1 MEVHNR
7 VAIVGI
13 GCTFPDAPTPERF
26 WTLIAAAVNTARDV
40 PAGRWALD
48 LDDAYDPTVGAADKV
63 YSKRGC
69 FIDPADAQLDLTG
82 LDIDPALLDRLDPMF
97 TLLLRSGR
105 MAFADASTSGLDRR
119 RVGVILG
126 NLCLP
131 SEQASALSR
140 QILGRTFEEQLFGKP
155 LSPDTAEVEP
165 LNRYVAGLPAGLLAR
180 ALGLG
185 GGSYTLDAACASSLY
200 AIKLAVDELL
210 AGRADAMLAGGL
222 SRPDPLYTQMGFSQ
236 LRALSPTGT
245 CSPFDAKGNGLVVGE
260 GAGVVLLKRLDDA
273 LSAGDQ
279 IYGVIRGIGLSND
292 VGGSLLAPLSE
303 GQLRAMRSAYQQAG
317 WSPESVDLVECHAT
331 GTAVGDAIE
340 FTSLQTLWEKA
351 EAQPGQCVIG
361 SVKGNIGHL
370 LTAAGSAALIKVLL
384 AMKAKTLPPTANFA
398 APPATIPLAG
408 SPFAVLSQSRTW
420 EQRAPNIPR
429 RAAVS
434 AFGFGGINAHLLVEE
449 WLQSAEP
456 AAAVTI
462 EVRQPLA
469 EPIAVVGLAARF
481 GPWQSTAA
489 VRQRLLGGTPETKP
503 TPAQNW
509 WGVEQSAWLQARGLA
524 ADNFRGYYLDQAS
537 LPLGQ
542 FRIPPKELEEM
553 LPQQQLMLLV
563 AAEALADAGLKS
575 EERLSTG
582 VFVGLGLDLNTTN
595 FTLRWSLLEKA
606 RAWAKEQNLD
616 LSAAALAEWTTSLRE
631 AAGPPLSAN
640 RTMGALGSVVASR
653 IAREFRIGGPSF
665 TVSSE
670 ESSGIRAL
678 EVAVRAL
685 QGGDIDQAIVGAVDL
700 AGDVRATLGQH
711 AGRPGE
717 ILTGEG
723 AAAFV
728 LKRLSDAERDGD
740 RIYAVVRGV
749 GMACGG
755 GITPAVPSGSA
766 YALAQQR
773 AWSEAGLSAD
783 QLGYCETHGSGIAA
797 EDQLEAA
804 ALSALFPASAAPLC
818 TLGGCKSELGHS
830 GAASGAAALTRTILA
845 LQQELL
851 PPLRGASASLA
862 ALTDRLVLPDS
873 PRYWLR
879 NRAEGPRRAAL
890 ASFSVDGNCCHVVL
904 EGYEKTAAALGD
916 ATLRQPLGPDR
927 EALFVLEGD
936 DSAALLSRLARLER
950 FLRSADDLLALARQ
964 WHQENPPNAGN
975 SYGLA
980 LVTRTLG
987 ELAQQLPF
995 ARRHLNEQPD
1005 QRLGG
1010 IGQGAALPPF
1020 ARDRIF
1026 YSPQPLGASAKIAFV
1041 YPGSGNHFSG
1051 MGAGL
1056 SARWPEV
1063 FRRQDLANLY
1073 LRDQFQPQIFWSDKA
1088 PEALN
1093 ADHKALIFGQVAL
1106 GTAFSDLLRSLGV
1119 QPQAAIG
1126 YSLGESA
1133 GLFSLGA
1140 WTDRDLM
1147 LRRMNDSTLF
1157 TDDLAGPCHAV
1168 RQAWQLKE
1176 GEAVDWSLGV
1186 VDLPAVEVR
1195 RALKNRNRVYL
1206 LIVNTPG
1213 ECVIGGDRK
1222 AVERLV
1228 EKLACR
1234 FFEIHGVTTVHCE
1247 VAKPV
1252 AKPYHDLHL
1261 FKATPPAGVT
1271 FYSGAWGRPYEVTTE
1286 NAAASILAGALEGVD
1301 YPKVI
1306 EAAYADGARLFLEM
1320 GPGASCSRMIG
1331 QILQGRPHL
1340 ARSVSHP
1347 GQDPVSTVLR
1357 MVAQLVVERVAVDL
1371 APLFAFAPPAAP
1383 AAGLPIRTGGQP
1395 FAPKLPAPKV
1405 FQAKAPAL
1413 PKAATP
1419 LPSQS
1424 RKPVLAAAV
1433 ETFSSPA
1440 NPLIAQLAATA
1451 SERTAAHESY
1461 LRFAQNL
1468 SVTMSRNLAW
1478 QMELLGQLAASGQP
1492 LHQLTP
1498 IPIAA
1503 VQPAPARPQRAI
1515 AFDRELCMEFAIGSI
1530 AKMLGPEFAEI
1541 DRHPTR
1547 VRLPAEPLMLV
1558 DRIVRVEGE
1567 PRSMTCGRVVTEHDV
1582 KAGAWY
1588 LDAGRIPTCVAVE
1601 AGQADLFLCGYL
1613 GIDFITKGL
1622 AVYRLLDAVVTFH
1635 RALPEVGEVIEYD
1648 IHIERFFRQDQT
1660 YLFKF
1665 HFEGT
1670 VNGEP
1675 LLSMRD
1681 GCAGFFSAAELAA
1694 GKGIVHTKFDLR
1706 PLPGQRPADWR
1717 ELASMA
1723 VEVYAEQ
1730 QVAALRRGDLAG
1742 CFGAPFAGL
1751 QLQRP
1756 YTLPEGLLQLVDR
1769 VVHLDPQGGRF
1780 NLGQIR
1786 AEMDVQPD
1794 DWFLTCH
1801 FSDDNVMPGTLM
1813 YECCLHTLRIY
1824 LLRMG
1829 WVGETGSV
1837 VYEPVPGVASQL
1849 KCRGQVTEK
1858 TRTVTYE
1865 VNLKELGYRPE
1876 PYAIVDALMY
1886 ADGKPVVEIINMSV
1900 RLSGLNREGI
1910 ETLWQGRQ
1918 VPAIGKKPAIF
1929 DYQRI
1934 LAFSNGNP
1942 SEAFGEPYRVFDS
1955 ERRIARLPR
1964 PPFQFLDRIT
1974 AIAAEPWKMVAGG
1987 VIEAQYDVPA
1997 DAWYFAANRHTEMP
2011 FSVLLE
2017 AALQPCGWLAAYVG
2031 SALTSPVDLCF
2042 RNLDGSAVQY
2052 RPVTRDSGTLT
2063 TTVKLTRVAS
2073 SGGMIIQNYDYEV
2086 CDHQGTVYKGDTVF
2100 GFFSKA
2106 SLAQQVGIR
2115 DPKRHQPTEIEIA
2128 TGEAFAYP
2136 TAAPFPEQKM
2146 RMIDAIT
2153 LFAPQGGPQG
2163 LGFLRGTKVV
2173 DPEEWFFQA
2182 HFYQDPVCPGSLGL
2196 ESFLQ
2201 LLKVVA
2207 ARRFGATAS
2216 SRFETVALGR
2226 KHSWNYRGQ
2235 IIPSNQEITVEA
2247 VVTEIDA
2254 EERLIKAD
2262 GYLIIDGRVIYQ
2274 MTDFTV
2280 RCV

>member
-1 MEVHNR
+1 MELHNR

-13 GCTFPDAPTPERF
+13 GCTFPGSPTPERF
-26 WTLIAAAVNTARDV
+26 WELISDAVSTAREV

-48 LDDAYDPTVGAADKV
+48 LKDAYDPTVGAADKV

-69 FIDPADAQLDLTG
+69 FIDPDEAQLDLTG
-82 LDIDPALLDRLDPMF
+82 LDVDPALLGRLDPMF
-97 TLLLRSGR
+97 RLLLRSGR
-105 MAFADASTSGLDRR
+105 MAFEDAVTGDVDRS

-131 SEQASALSR
+131 SEQASALAR
-140 QILGRTFEEQLFGKP
+140 QILGRTFEERLFGKAAAT
-155 LSPDTAEVEP
+155 DTPEVEP
-165 LNRYVAGLPAGLLAR
+165 LNRYVAGLPAGILAR

-236 LRALSPTGT
+236 LRALSPSGT

-260 GAGVVLLKRLDDA
+260 GAGVVLLKRLGDA
-273 LSAGDQ
+273 LSAGDR
-279 IYGVIRGIGLSND
+279 IYGVICGIGLSND

-303 GQLRAMRSAYQQAG
+303 GQLRAMRAAYKQAG
-317 WSPESVDLVECHAT
+317 WSPQSVDLIECHAT

-340 FTSLQTLWEKA
+340 FSSLNSLWEGSDTK
-351 EAQPGQCVIG
+351 PGQCVIG

-384 AMKAKTLPPTANFA
+384 AMKAQSLPPTANFA
-398 APPATIPLAG
+398 AAPNNIPLEG
-408 SPFAVLSQSRTW
+408 SPFAVLPQAQPW
-420 EQRAPNIPR
+420 PQRGPNIPR

-449 WLQSAEP
+449 WLPSGLDANNPAIKIQQPIAE
-456 AAAVTI
+456 
-462 EVRQPLA
+462 L
-469 EPIAVVGLAARF
+469 IAVVGLAARF

-489 VRQRLLGGTPETKP
+489 VRERLLGGGPETEP
-503 TPAQNW
+503 TLPQNW
-509 WGVEQSAWLQARGLA
+509 WGVEQSAWFKDQGLA
-524 ADNFRGYYLDQAS
+524 AEDFRGYYLAQAS
-537 LPLGQ
+537 IPPGQ

-553 LPQQQLMLLV
+553 LPQQQLMLQV
-563 AAEALADAGLKS
+563 AAEALAEAGS
-575 EERLSTG
+575 SSDDRLTTG
-582 VFVGLGLDLNTTN
+582 VFIGLGLDLNTTN
-595 FTLRWSLLEKA
+595 FSLRWSLLNKA
-606 RAWAKEQNLD
+606 RAWAKQQKLE
-616 LSAAALAEWTTSLRE
+616 LSDTELSNWVDSLRD
-631 AAGPPLSAN
+631 AAGPPLTAN

-670 ESSGIRAL
+670 ESSAIRAL

-685 QGGDIDQAIVGAVDL
+685 QSGSLDQAIVGAVDL
-700 AGDVRATLGQH
+700 AGDVRAALGQLSSH
-711 AGRPGE
+711 AGAT
-717 ILTGEG
+717 LLGEG

-740 RIYAVVRGV
+740 RIQAVIAGV
-749 GMACGG
+749 GMA
-755 GITPAVPSGSA
+755 SGSSEQA
-766 YALAQQR
+766 YSQAQQR
-773 AWSEAGLSAD
+773 ASAEAGPSTT
-783 QLGYCETHGSGIAA
+783 QLGYFETHGSGIPV
-797 EDQLEAA
+797 EDELEAGE
-804 ALSALFPASAAPLC
+804 LKRLFPTTPVPFCS
-818 TLGGCKSELGHS
+818 LGGSKAELGHT
-830 GAASGAAALTRTILA
+830 GAASGAAALARTIFA

-851 PPLRGASASLA
+851 PPLRGASASFT
-862 ALTDRLVLPDS
+862 ALNDRLLLPAS

-890 ASFSVDGNCCHVVL
+890 ACFSIDGNCGHVVL
-904 EGYEKTAAALGD
+904 EGYEKTATDLDD
-916 ATLRQPLGPDR
+916 ATLRQPLGADR
-927 EALFVLEGD
+927 EALFALEGD
-936 DSAALLSRLARLER
+936 GPVALLSRLARLER
-950 FLRSADDLLALARQ
+950 FLSSAEDLIALARQ
-964 WHQENPPNAGN
+964 WHAENPAGPD
-975 SYGLA
+975 SSHGLA
-980 LVTRTLG
+980 LVARNRE
-987 ELAQQLPF
+987 ELAQQLAY
-995 ARRHLNEQPD
+995 ARRHLNEQPGE
-1005 QRLGG
+1005 RLGG
-1010 IGQGAALPPF
+1010 NGQGVALPVY

-1026 YSPQPLGASAKIAFV
+1026 YSPDPLGDSAKIAFV

-1056 SARWPEV
+1056 SARWPEI

-1073 LRDQFQPQIFWSDKA
+1073 LRDQFQPQVFWSEQS
-1088 PEALN
+1088 PETLN

-1119 QPQAAIG
+1119 QPQASIG

-1147 LRRMNDSTLF
+1147 LQRMNDSTLF
-1157 TDDLAGPCHAV
+1157 TEDLAGSCQAV
-1168 RQAWQLKE
+1168 RQAWGLKE

-1186 VDLPAVEVR
+1186 IDLPAVEVR
-1195 RALKNRNRVYL
+1195 KALKNRKRVYL

-1213 ECVIGGDRK
+1213 ECVVGGDRQV
-1222 AVERLV
+1222 VERLV
-1228 EKLACR
+1228 NKLGCR

-1261 FKATPPAGVT
+1261 FKATPPTGVT
-1271 FYSGAWGRPYEVTTE
+1271 FYSGAWGRSYEVTTA

-1357 MVAQLVVERVAVDL
+1357 MVAQLVAERVAVNL
-1371 APLFAFAPPAAP
+1371 APLFSYQPPVTATIGVAIQTGGRAFAP
-1383 AAGLPIRTGGQP
+1383 R
-1395 FAPKLPAPKV
+1395 LPAPKTA
-1405 FQAKAPAL
+1405 QPTAPEV
-1413 PKAATP
+1413 PKAAAVK
-1419 LPSQS
+1419 LPQPP
-1424 RKPVLAAAV
+1424 KPVVTAEVMAMQAP
-1433 ETFSSPA
+1433 T

-1461 LRFAQNL
+1461 LRFAQCL
-1468 SVTMSRNLAW
+1468 TQTMSRNLAW
-1478 QMELLGQLAASGQP
+1478 QMELLGQLAASGEP
-1492 LHQLTP
+1492 LPQMASPVAAPVSLTP
-1498 IPIAA
+1498 S
-1503 VQPAPARPQRAI
+1503 RPQRAI

-1541 DRHPTR
+1541 DQHPTR
-1547 VRLPAEPLMLV
+1547 VRLPDEPLMLV
-1558 DRIVRVEGE
+1558 DRIVLVEGE
-1567 PRSMTCGRVVTEHDV
+1567 ARSMTRGRVVTEHDV
-1582 KAGAWY
+1582 KPGAWY

-1601 AGQADLFLCGYL
+1601 AGQADLFLSGYL
-1613 GIDFITKGL
+1613 GIDFITKGQ

-1635 RALPEVGEVIEYD
+1635 RALPQVGDVIEYD

-1681 GCAGFFSAAELAA
+1681 GCAGFFTAAELAA

-1706 PLPGQRPADWR
+1706 SLPGQRPDDWR
-1717 ELASMA
+1717 ELAPMA
-1723 VEVYAEQ
+1723 VESYSEAQ
-1730 QVAALRRGDLAG
+1730 IAALRQGDLAG
-1742 CFGAPFAGL
+1742 CFGAAFSGL
-1751 QLQRP
+1751 NLQRP

-1769 VVHLDPQGGRF
+1769 VTHLDPQAGRF
-1780 NLGQIR
+1780 GLGQIR

-1865 VNLKELGYRPE
+1865 VSLKEIGYRPE

-1886 ADGKPVVEIINMSV
+1886 ADGRPVVEIINMSV
-1900 RLSGLNREGI
+1900 RLSGLSQQGI
-1910 ETLWQGRQ
+1910 EALWQGKDR
-1918 VPAIGKKPAIF
+1918 PLSDKKPAIF
-1929 DYQRI
+1929 DYDRI

-1942 SEAFGEPYRVFDS
+1942 SEAFGEPYRVFDE
-1955 ERRIARLPR
+1955 ERKIARLPR

-1987 VIEAQYDVPA
+1987 VIEAQYDVPT
-1997 DAWYFAANRHTEMP
+1997 DAWYFDANRQTEMP

-2031 SALTSPVDLCF
+2031 SALTSPIDLCF
-2042 RNLDGSAVQY
+2042 RNLDGNAVQY
-2052 RPVTRDSGTLT
+2052 RPVTAESGTLT

-2086 CDHQGTVYKGDTVF
+2086 RDRQGTVYKGDTVF

-2115 DPKRHQPTEIEIA
+2115 EPKRHQPTTAEIA
-2128 TGEAFAYP
+2128 HGESFAYP
-2136 TAAPFPEQKM
+2136 AEAPFPETKM
-2146 RMIDAIT
+2146 RMIDQVT
-2153 LFAPQGGPQG
+2153 LFAPLGGPKG
-2163 LGFLRGTKVV
+2163 LGFIRGSKRV

-2182 HFYQDPVCPGSLGL
+2182 HFHQDPVCPGSLGL

-2201 LLKVVA
+2201 LLKMVA
-2207 ARRFGATAS
+2207 ARRFGANET
-2216 SRFETVALGR
+2216 SRFETVVLGR

-2235 IIPSNQEITVEA
+2235 IIPSNTEVTVEA
-2247 VVTEIDA
+2247 VVTEIDE

-2280 RCV
+2280 RCC

>member
-1 MEVHNR
+1 MELHNR

-13 GCTFPDAPTPERF
+13 GCTFPGSPTPERF
-26 WTLIAAAVNTARDV
+26 WDLISGAASTAREV
-40 PAGRWALD
+40 PAGRWALE
-48 LDDAYDPTVGAADKV
+48 LKDAYDPTIGAVDKV

-69 FIDPADAQLDLTG
+69 FIDPDEAQLDLTG
-82 LDIDPALLDRLDPMF
+82 LDLDPALLGRLDPMF
-97 TLLLRSGR
+97 RLLLRSGK
-105 MAFADASTSGLDRR
+105 MAFEDAVTSTLDRSR
-119 RVGVILG
+119 IGVILG

-131 SEQASALSR
+131 SEQASALAR
-140 QILGRTFEEQLFGKP
+140 QILGRTFEERLFGKVA
-155 LSPDTAEVEP
+155 STDTPEVDP
-165 LNRYVAGLPAGLLAR
+165 LNRYVAGLPAGILAQ

-260 GAGVVLLKRLDDA
+260 GAGVVLLKRLGDA
-273 LSAGDQ
+273 LGAGDR
-279 IYGVIRGIGLSND
+279 IYGVIHGIGLSND
-292 VGGSLLAPLSE
+292 IGGSLLAPLAE
-303 GQLRAMRSAYQQAG
+303 GQLRAMRAAYQQAG
-317 WSPESVDLVECHAT
+317 WSPESVDLIECHAT

-340 FTSLQTLWEKA
+340 FSSLNALWEGSNP
-351 EAQPGQCVIG
+351 QPGQCVIG

-384 AMKAKTLPPTANFA
+384 AMKAQSLPPTANFA
-398 APPATIPLAG
+398 APPSNIPLDG
-408 SPFAVLSQSRTW
+408 SPFAVLSQ
-420 EQRAPNIPR
+420 QRPWQQRGPDIPR

-449 WLQSAEP
+449 WLPLTDAANQPAGKIQPPIAEP
-456 AAAVTI
+456 I
-462 EVRQPLA
+462 A

-481 GPWQSTAA
+481 GPWQTTAA
-489 VRQRLLGGTPETKP
+489 VRQRLLGGGPETEP
-503 TPAQNW
+503 TLPQNW
-509 WGVEQSAWLQARGLA
+509 WGVEQSAWFKDQGLA
-524 ADNFRGYYLDQAS
+524 AEDFRGFYLAQAS
-537 LPLGQ
+537 IPPGQ

-553 LPQQQLMLLV
+553 LPQQQLMLQV
-563 AAEALADAGLKS
+563 AAEALAQAGGS
-575 EERLSTG
+575 NEDRLSTG
-582 VFVGLGLDLNTTN
+582 VFIGLGLDLNTTN
-595 FTLRWSLLEKA
+595 FSLRWSLLNQA
-606 RAWAKEQNLD
+606 RNWSRQQNLQ
-616 LSAAALAEWTTSLRE
+616 LSSTELDTWTDSLRD
-631 AAGPPLSAN
+631 AAGPPLTAN

-670 ESSGIRAL
+670 ESSALRAL

-685 QGGDIDQAIVGAVDL
+685 QSGALDQAIVGAVDL
-700 AGDVRATLGQH
+700 AGDVRAALGQFASH
-711 AGRPGE
+711 GGAAV
-717 ILTGEG
+717 IGEG
-723 AAAFV
+723 AAALV
-728 LKRLSDAERDGD
+728 LKRLSAAERDGD
-740 RIYAVVRGV
+740 RIQAVIAGV
-749 GMACGG
+749 GSASGSGG
-755 GITPAVPSGSA
+755 APNLLSASA

-773 AWSEAGLSAD
+773 AWGEAGLTAV
-783 QLGYCETHGSGIAA
+783 QLGYFETHGSGIAA
-797 EDQLEAA
+797 EDALEAE
-804 ALSALFPASAAPLC
+804 ALNQLFPAQVTPLC
-818 TLGGCKSELGHS
+818 ALGRSKTELGHS
-830 GAASGAAALTRTILA
+830 GAASGAVALIRSIFA

-851 PPLRGASASLA
+851 PPLRGISASLA
-862 ALTDRLVLPDS
+862 ALTDRLVLPAS

-890 ASFSVDGNCCHVVL
+890 ACFSVDGNCSHVVL
-904 EGYEKTAAALGD
+904 EGYDKTAT
-916 ATLRQPLGPDR
+916 TLDETTLLQPLGPDR
-927 EALFVLEGD
+927 EALFALEGD
-936 DSAALLSRLARLER
+936 GPAALLSRLARLER
-950 FLRSADDLLALARQ
+950 YLRSAEDLIVLARQ
-964 WHQENPPNAGN
+964 WHGESPVATAC
-975 SYGLA
+975 SHGLA
-980 LVTRTLG
+980 LVARSLEELG
-987 ELAQQLPF
+987 LQLDF
-995 ARRHLNEQPD
+995 ARRHLQNQPGE
-1005 QRLGG
+1005 RLGG
-1010 IGQGAALPPF
+1010 NGQGATLPVY
-1020 ARDRIF
+1020 ARDRMF
-1026 YSPQPLGASAKIAFV
+1026 YAPEPLGHSAKIAFV

-1051 MGAGL
+1051 MGAAL
-1056 SARWPEV
+1056 SARWPEI
-1063 FRRQDLANLY
+1063 FRHQDLANHY
-1073 LRDQFQPQIFWSDKA
+1073 LRDQFQPQVFWNEPSA
-1088 PEALN
+1088 ATLN

-1119 QPQAAIG
+1119 QPQASIG

-1147 LRRMNDSTLF
+1147 LQRMNDSTLF
-1157 TDDLAGPCHAV
+1157 TEDLAGPCHAV
-1168 RQAWQLKE
+1168 REAWGLKPE
-1176 GEAVDWSLGV
+1176 ESVDWSLGV
-1186 VDLPAVEVR
+1186 IDLPVGEVR
-1195 RALKNRNRVYL
+1195 QALQNRTRVYL

-1213 ECVIGGDRK
+1213 ECVIGGDRQ
-1222 AVERLV
+1222 AVEHLV
-1228 EKLACR
+1228 EQLGCR

-1252 AKPYHDLHL
+1252 AQPYHDLHL
-1261 FKATPPAGVT
+1261 FKATPPAGIT
-1271 FYSGAWGRPYEVTTE
+1271 FYSGAWGRSYEVTTE

-1306 EAAYADGARLFLEM
+1306 EAAYADGVRLFLEM

-1357 MVAQLVVERVAVDL
+1357 LVAQLVAERVTVNL
-1371 APLFAFAPPAAP
+1371 APLFTYAPPANP
-1383 AAGLPIRTGGQP
+1383 ATGLPIRTGGALFVPQ
-1395 FAPKLPAPKV
+1395 LPAPKLS
-1405 FQAKAPAL
+1405 QPAPE
-1413 PKAATP
+1413 PP
-1419 LPSQS
+1419 
-1424 RKPVLAAAV
+1424 AAAAPPV
-1433 ETFSSPA
+1433 AAAAPTVAAP
-1440 NPLIAQLAATA
+1440 NPLLAQMAATA
-1451 SERTAAHESY
+1451 TERNAAHESY
-1461 LRFAQNL
+1461 LRFAQSL
-1468 SVTMSRNLAW
+1468 TETMSRNLAW
-1478 QMELLGQLAASGQP
+1478 QLELLGQLGADALNPISP
-1492 LHQLTP
+1492 MPPITP
-1498 IPIAA
+1498 MPEVPKRPIA
-1503 VQPAPARPQRAI
+1503 
-1515 AFDRELCMEFAIGSI
+1515 FERELCMEFAIGSI
-1530 AKMLGPEFAEI
+1530 AKMLGPEFAPI
-1541 DRHPTR
+1541 DQHPTR
-1547 VRLPAEPLMLV
+1547 VRLPDEPLMLV
-1558 DRIVRVEGE
+1558 DRIVLVEGE
-1567 PRSMTCGRVVTEHDV
+1567 ARSMSRGRVVTEHDV

-1588 LDAGRIPTCVAVE
+1588 LDAGRIPTCIAVE
-1601 AGQADLFLCGYL
+1601 AGQADLFLSGYL

-1635 RALPEVGEVIEYD
+1635 RALPQVGDVIEYD

-1660 YLFKF
+1660 FLFKF

-1670 VNGEP
+1670 VNGQP

-1681 GCAGFFSAAELAA
+1681 GCAGFFTAAELAA
-1694 GKGIVHTKFDLR
+1694 GKGIVHTKLDLR
-1706 PLPGQRPADWR
+1706 PLPGQRPTDWR
-1717 ELASMA
+1717 DLAPMS
-1723 VEVYAEQ
+1723 VEAYSEAQ
-1730 QVAALRRGDLAG
+1730 IAALRRGDLAS
-1742 CFGAPFAGL
+1742 CFGSAFSGL
-1751 QLQRP
+1751 NLQRP

-1769 VVHLDPQGGRF
+1769 VTHLDPQGGRF
-1780 NLGQIR
+1780 GLGQIR

-1837 VYEPVPGVASQL
+1837 AYEPVPGVASQL

-1865 VNLKELGYRPE
+1865 VSLKELGYRPE

-1900 RLSGLNREGI
+1900 RLSGLSRDGI
-1910 ETLWQGRQ
+1910 ESLWSAQELPGD
-1918 VPAIGKKPAIF
+1918 GKKPAIF
-1929 DYQRI
+1929 DYERI

-1955 ERRIARLPR
+1955 ERKIARLPR

-1987 VIEAQYDVPA
+1987 VIEAQYDVPE
-1997 DAWYFAANRHTEMP
+1997 DAWYFAANRQAEMP

-2031 SALTSPVDLCF
+2031 SALTSPIDLCF
-2042 RNLDGSAVQY
+2042 RNLDGNAVQY
-2052 RPVTRDSGTLT
+2052 RPVTARSGTLT

-2086 CDHQGTVYKGDTVF
+2086 RDPQGIVYQGDTVF

-2106 SLAQQVGIR
+2106 SLAQQVGVR
-2115 DPKRHQPTEIEIA
+2115 DPKRHQPAEAEIA
-2128 TGEAFAYP
+2128 DGESFAYP
-2136 TAAPFPEQKM
+2136 VEAPFPDQKM
-2146 RMIDAIT
+2146 RMIDQIT
-2153 LFAPQGGPQG
+2153 LFSPQGGPQG
-2163 LGFLRGTKVV
+2163 LGFIRGTKRV
-2173 DPEEWFFQA
+2173 DPGEWFFQA

-2207 ARRFGATAS
+2207 AHRFGASAT
-2216 SRFETVALGR
+2216 SRFETVVLGR

-2235 IIPSNQEITVEA
+2235 IIPSNGEVTVEA
-2247 VVTEIDA
+2247 VITEIDE

-2280 RCV
+2280 RCC

>member
-1 MEVHNR
+1 MELKTS

-13 GCTFPDAPTPERF
+13 GCTFPGSPTPERF
-26 WTLIAAAVNTARDV
+26 WDLIATATSTAREV

-48 LDDAYDPTVGAADKV
+48 LQDAFDPAIGAPDKV

-69 FIDPADAQLDLTG
+69 FIDPAEAELDLSA
-82 LDIDPALLDRLDPMF
+82 LAIDPALLARLDPMF
-97 TLLLRSGR
+97 RILLRSGR
-105 MAFADASTSGLDRR
+105 MAFADGITAGLDRS

-131 SEQASALSR
+131 SAQASALSR
-140 QILGRTFEEQLFGKP
+140 QILGRTFEERLFGKV
-155 LSPDTAEVEP
+155 LSTDSTEVEP
-165 LNRYVAGLPAGLLAR
+165 LNRYVAGLPAGILAQ

-185 GGSYTLDAACASSLY
+185 GGSFTLDAACASSLY

-210 AGRADAMLAGGL
+210 SGRADAMLAGGL

-236 LRALSPTGT
+236 LRALSPSGT

-273 LSAGDQ
+273 LQADDR

-303 GQLRAMRSAYQQAG
+303 GQLRAMRAAYRQAG
-317 WSPESVDLVECHAT
+317 WEPQSVDLIECHAT

-340 FTSLQTLWEKA
+340 FSSLNTLWEGSTHP
-351 EAQPGQCVIG
+351 PGGCVIG

-384 AMKAKTLPPTANFA
+384 ALKAQSLPPTANFS
-398 APPATIPLAG
+398 APPASIPLQG
-408 SPFAVLSQSRTW
+408 SPFAVLSQPRPW
-420 EQRAPNIPR
+420 LQRDADTPR

-449 WLQSAEP
+449 WRPATEKNSSAGIEIRRAATEP
-456 AAAVTI
+456 V
-462 EVRQPLA
+462 
-469 EPIAVVGLAARF
+469 AVVSLAARF
-481 GPWQSTAA
+481 GPWQSTQA
-489 VRQRLLGGTPETKP
+489 VRQRLLGGGEESEP
-503 TPAQNW
+503 TAPNNW
-509 WGVEQSAWLQARGLA
+509 WGVERSRWFQAAGFKA
-524 ADNFRGYYLDQAS
+524 EQFRGYFIEQAGVAQ
-537 LPLGQ
+537 GQ

-553 LPQQQLMLLV
+553 LPQQLLMLQV
-563 AAEALADAGLKS
+563 AAEALAVAGHGG

-582 VFVGLGLDLNTTN
+582 VFIGLGLDLNTTN
-595 FTLRWSLLEKA
+595 FTLRWSLLAKA
-606 RAWAKEQNLD
+606 REWAELQQLG
-616 LSAAALAEWTTSLRE
+616 LSAEELSQWTAGLRE
-631 AAGPPLSAN
+631 AAGPPLTAN

-670 ESSGIRAL
+670 ENSGLHAL

-685 QGGDIDQAIVGAVDL
+685 QRGELDQAIVGAVDL
-700 AGDVRATLGQH
+700 AGDVRAALGQQ
-711 AGRPGE
+711 AARGASP
-717 ILTGEG
+717 LLGEG

-728 LKRLSDAERDGD
+728 LKRLADAERDGD
-740 RIYAVVRGV
+740 RIHAVIRGV
-749 GMACGG
+749 GSA
-755 GITPAVPSGSA
+755 SGTGAA
-766 YALAQQR
+766 YRLAQQR
-773 AWSEAGLSAD
+773 AMGEAGFTPSE
-783 QLGYCETHGSGIAA
+783 LGFYAAHGSGIAA
-797 EDQLEAA
+797 EDQPEAGI
-804 ALSALFPASAAPLC
+804 LSELFPPGSAARC
-818 TLGGCKSELGHS
+818 ALGSAKGALGHS
-830 GAASGAAALTRTILA
+830 GAATGAASLLQAIFA

-851 PPLRGASASLA
+851 PPLLGTSPPLASLN
-862 ALTDRLVLPDS
+862 DRLVLPAS

-879 NRAEGPRRAAL
+879 NRAAGPRRAAL
-890 ASFSVDGNCCHVVL
+890 AGCSVDGNCGHVVL
-904 EGYEKTAAALGD
+904 EAWEKAS
-916 ATLRQPLGPDR
+916 ATPDSAHLRQPLGPDR
-927 EALFVLEGD
+927 EVLFALEGD
-936 DSAALLSRLARLER
+936 GPTALLSRLSRLER
-950 FLRSADDLLALARQ
+950 FCSRADDLATLGRE
-964 WHQENPPNAGN
+964 WHLENPPTKTA
-975 SYGLA
+975 SHGLA
-980 LVTRTLG
+980 LIARSLE
-987 ELAQQLPF
+987 ELEQQLAF
-995 ARRHLNEQPD
+995 ARRHLNEQPGE
-1005 QRLGG
+1005 RLGG
-1010 IGQGAALPPF
+1010 NGTGALPPF

-1026 YSPQPLGASAKIAFV
+1026 YSPEPLGGCGKIALV
-1041 YPGSGNHFSG
+1041 YPGSGNHFPG
-1051 MGAGL
+1051 MGMGL
-1056 SARWPEV
+1056 SVRWPEI
-1063 FRRQDLANLY
+1063 FRRQDLANRY
-1073 LRDQFQPQIFWSDKA
+1073 LRDQFQPQAFWSDQ
-1088 PEALN
+1088 PLEALN

-1106 GTAFSDLLRSLGV
+1106 GTAFSDLLRNFGV
-1119 QPQAAIG
+1119 RPQASIG

-1147 LRRMNDSTLF
+1147 LQRMNDSTLF
-1157 TDDLAGPCHAV
+1157 TEDLAGHCHAV
-1168 RQAWQLKE
+1168 RQAWGLQE
-1176 GEAVDWSLGV
+1176 GESVDWSLGV
-1186 VDLPAVEVR
+1186 IDRPAGEVR
-1195 RALKNRNRVYL
+1195 RALKNRKRVYL

-1213 ECVIGGDRK
+1213 ECVIGGDRQ
-1222 AVERLV
+1222 AVSRLV
-1228 EKLACR
+1228 EKLGCR

-1261 FKATPPAGVT
+1261 FKATPPEGVT
-1271 FYSGAWGRPYEVTTE
+1271 FYSGAWGRSYQVTTE
-1286 NAAASILAGALEGVD
+1286 TAAASILAGALEGVD

-1306 EAAYADGARLFLEM
+1306 EAAYNDGVRLFLEM

-1340 ARSVSHP
+1340 ARSISHP

-1357 MVAQLVVERVAVDL
+1357 MLGQLLAERVPLQLESLFSYEPEATP
-1371 APLFAFAPPAAP
+1371 APGVSIRTGGAPFAPQLPAPKAPPAVTPIPPKVAAP
-1383 AAGLPIRTGGQP
+1383 AAVHQP
-1395 FAPKLPAPKV
+1395 A
-1405 FQAKAPAL
+1405 
-1413 PKAATP
+1413 
-1419 LPSQS
+1419 
-1424 RKPVLAAAV
+1424 RAAAV
-1433 ETFSSPA
+1433 AQPASPA
-1440 NPLIAQLAATA
+1440 NPLLAQMAATA
-1451 SERTAAHESY
+1451 SERNAAHESY
-1461 LRFAQNL
+1461 LRFSQSLTA
-1468 SVTMSRNLAW
+1468 TMSRNLAW
-1478 QMELLGQLAASGQP
+1478 QMELLGQLGSDP
-1492 LHQLTP
+1492 ITPMLPKTP
-1498 IPIAA
+1498 IP
-1503 VQPAPARPQRAI
+1503 QQPQRAV
-1515 AFDRELCMEFAIGSI
+1515 AFDRDLCLEFAIGSI

-1547 VRLPAEPLMLV
+1547 VRLPDEPLMLV
-1558 DRIVRVEGE
+1558 DRIVSVEGE
-1567 PRSMTCGRVVTEHDV
+1567 PRSMTRGRVVTEHDV

-1588 LDAGRIPTCVAVE
+1588 LDAGRIPTCIAVE
-1601 AGQADLFLCGYL
+1601 AGQADLFLSGYL

-1635 RALPEVGEVIEYD
+1635 RPLPQVGEVIVYD

-1660 YLFKF
+1660 YLFRF

-1670 VNGEP
+1670 VNCEP

-1681 GCAGFFSAAELAA
+1681 GCAGFFTAAELAA
-1694 GKGIVHTKFDLR
+1694 GKGIVHTKLDLR
-1706 PLPGQRPADWR
+1706 PLPGIRPADWR
-1717 ELASMA
+1717 ELVPMA
-1723 VEVYAEQ
+1723 VEAYSEEQ
-1730 QVAALRRGDLAG
+1730 VGALRRGDLAG
-1742 CFGAPFAGL
+1742 CFGAAFAGL
-1751 QLQRP
+1751 KLQRP

-1769 VVHLDPQGGRF
+1769 VVHLDPTGGRF
-1780 NLGQIR
+1780 GLGQIR
-1786 AEMDVQPD
+1786 AEMDIQPD

-1801 FSDDNVMPGTLM
+1801 FSDDHVMPGTLM

-1824 LLRMG
+1824 LLRLG
-1829 WVGETGSV
+1829 WVGETGSL

-1865 VNLKELGYRPE
+1865 VSLKELGYRPE

-1886 ADGKPVVEIINMSV
+1886 ADGKPIVEIVNMSV
-1900 RLSGLNREGI
+1900 RLSGLNRKMI
-1910 ETLWQGRQ
+1910 ETLWQQRQAPAAGR
-1918 VPAIGKKPAIF
+1918 KPAIF
-1929 DYQRI
+1929 NYERI

-1955 ERRIARLPR
+1955 ERKIARLPR

-1974 AIAAEPWKMVAGG
+1974 AISAEPWKMVAGG

-1997 DAWYFAANRHTEMP
+1997 DAWYFAANRQPEMP

-2031 SALTSPVDLCF
+2031 SALTSPTDLCF
-2042 RNLDGSAVQY
+2042 RNLDGNAVQS
-2052 RPVTRDSGTLT
+2052 RPVTPQSGTLT

-2086 CDHQGTVYKGDTVF
+2086 CDGEGTVYKGDTVF
-2100 GFFSKA
+2100 GFFSQA

-2115 DPKRHQPTEIEIA
+2115 EAKRFQPTEKEM
-2128 TGEAFAYP
+2128 TQGESFDYP
-2136 TAAPFPEQKM
+2136 HDAPFPERKL
-2146 RMIDAIT
+2146 RMIDTIT
-2153 LFAPQGGPQG
+2153 LFAPQGGPKG
-2163 LGFLRGTKVV
+2163 LGFIRGTKQV

-2207 ARRFGATAS
+2207 ARRFGASATT
-2216 SRFETVALGR
+2216 RFETVALGR
-2226 KHSWNYRGQ
+2226 KHAWNYRGQ
-2235 IIPSNQEITVEA
+2235 IIPANREVTVEA
-2247 VVTEIDA
+2247 VVTEVSA

-2280 RCV
+2280 RCR

>member
-1 MEVHNR
+1 MKLSTS

-13 GCTFPDAPTPERF
+13 GCTFPGSPTPERF
-26 WTLIAAAVNTARDV
+26 WDLIAAATSTAREV

-48 LDDAYDPTVGAADKV
+48 LQDAYDPAIGAADKV

-69 FIDPADAQLDLTG
+69 FIEPGEAELDLGG
-82 LDIDPALLDRLDPMF
+82 LEIDPGLLDRLDPMF
-97 TLLLRSGR
+97 RILLRSGK
-105 MAFADASTSGLDRR
+105 MAFADGITAGLDRSR
-119 RVGVILG
+119 IGVILG

-140 QILGRTFEEQLFGKP
+140 QILGCTFEERLFGRV
-155 LSPDTAEVEP
+155 LSTATPEVDP
-165 LNRYVAGLPAGLLAR
+165 LNRYVAGLPAGILAQ

-185 GGSYTLDAACASSLY
+185 GGSFTLDAACASSLY

-273 LSAGDQ
+273 LQAGDR

-303 GQLRAMRSAYQQAG
+303 GQLRAMRAAYRQAG
-317 WSPESVDLVECHAT
+317 WEPQSVDLIECHAT

-340 FTSLQTLWEKA
+340 FSSLNTLWEGSTHP
-351 EAQPGQCVIG
+351 PGGCVIG

-384 AMKAKTLPPTANFA
+384 AMKAQTLPPTANFS
-398 APPATIPLAG
+398 APPAGIPLTG
-408 SPFAVLSQSRTW
+408 SPFAVLAEARPWLRRTA
-420 EQRAPNIPR
+420 ETPL

-449 WLQSAEP
+449 WLPTAEKTQPGSIDIRPASAEP
-456 AAAVTI
+456 VAVI
-462 EVRQPLA
+462 S
-469 EPIAVVGLAARF
+469 LAARF
-481 GPWQSTAA
+481 GPWQSTLA
-489 VRQRLLGGTPETKP
+489 VRQRLLAGGEETEP
-503 TPAQNW
+503 SLPSNW
-509 WGVEQSAWLQARGLA
+509 WGVEQSRWFQAAGFDA
-524 ADNFRGYYLDQAS
+524 AQFRGYFIEQVGAA
-537 LPLGQ
+537 PGQ

-553 LPQQQLMLLV
+553 LPQQLLMLQV
-563 AAEALADAGLKS
+563 AAEALAAAGNS
-575 EERLSTG
+575 GEDRLSTG
-582 VFVGLGLDLNTTN
+582 VFIGLGLDLNTTN
-595 FTLRWSLLEKA
+595 FTLRWSLLAKA
-606 RAWAKEQNLD
+606 REWAEQQQLG
-616 LSAAALAEWTTSLRE
+616 LSAAELANWTASLRD
-631 AAGPPLSAN
+631 AAGPPLTAN

-670 ESSGIRAL
+670 ESSGLRAL
-678 EVAVRAL
+678 EVAVRTL
-685 QGGDIDQAIVGAVDL
+685 QRGELDQAIVGAVDL
-700 AGDVRATLGQH
+700 AGDVRAALGQR
-711 AGRPGE
+711 AGRPGAML
-717 ILTGEG
+717 IGEG

-728 LKRLSDAERDGD
+728 LKRLADAERDGD
-740 RIYAVVRGV
+740 QIQAVIRGV
-749 GMACGG
+749 GIASGTG
-755 GITPAVPSGSA
+755 ADPTIPSSA
-766 YALAQQR
+766 AYRLSHQR
-773 AWSEAGLSAD
+773 AMDEAGLKPTD
-783 QLGYCETHGSGIAA
+783 LGYFEAHGSGIAA
-797 EDQLEAA
+797 EDQLEAEVLGEMYA
-804 ALSALFPASAAPLC
+804 AGASLLCALGSAKGA
-818 TLGGCKSELGHS
+818 LGHS
-830 GAASGAAALTRTILA
+830 GAAAGAASLLQAIFA

-851 PPLRGASASLA
+851 PPLRGASAPLA
-862 ALTDRLVLPDS
+862 ALNDRLVLPTA

-879 NRAEGPRRAAL
+879 NRADGPRRVAL
-890 ASFSVDGNCCHVVL
+890 AGFSVDGNCGHLVL
-904 EGYEKTAAALGD
+904 EGYEKS
-916 ATLRQPLGPDR
+916 ATELAPGPQRQPLGPDR
-927 EALFVLEGD
+927 EVLFALEGD
-936 DSAALLSRLARLER
+936 GPAALLSRLARLER
-950 FLRSADDLLALARQ
+950 FLSRAEDLYALGREWQ
-964 WHQENPPNAGN
+964 RENPSAKVA
-975 SYGLA
+975 SHGLA
-980 LVTRTLG
+980 LIARSLE
-987 ELAQQLPF
+987 ELQQQLAF
-995 ARRHLNEQPD
+995 ARRHLSEQPGE
-1005 QRLGG
+1005 RLGG
-1010 IGQGAALPPF
+1010 NGAGALPPF

-1026 YSPQPLGASAKIAFV
+1026 YSPEPLGASGRIALVF
-1041 YPGSGNHFSG
+1041 PGSGNHFPG
-1051 MGAGL
+1051 MGMGL
-1056 SARWPEV
+1056 STRWPEI

-1073 LRDQFQPQIFWSDKA
+1073 LRDQFQPQAFWSEQA
-1088 PEALN
+1088 IEALN

-1106 GTAFSDLLRSLGV
+1106 GTAFSDLLRSFGV
-1119 QPQAAIG
+1119 QPAASIG

-1147 LRRMNDSTLF
+1147 LQRMNDSTLF
-1157 TDDLAGPCHAV
+1157 TEDLAGPCHAV
-1168 RQAWQLKE
+1168 RQAWGLKE
-1176 GEAVDWSLGV
+1176 GETVDWSLGV
-1186 VDLPAVEVR
+1186 IDLPASEVR
-1195 RALKNRNRVYL
+1195 RALKNRKRVYL

-1213 ECVIGGDRK
+1213 ECVIGGDRQ
-1222 AVERLV
+1222 AVARLV
-1228 EKLACR
+1228 EKLGCR
-1234 FFEIHGVTTVHCE
+1234 FFAINGVTTVHCE

-1261 FKATPPAGVT
+1261 FKATPPEGVT
-1271 FYSGAWGRPYEVTTE
+1271 FYSGAWGRPYQVTTE
-1286 NAAASILAGALEGVD
+1286 NAAASILSGALEGVD

-1306 EAAYADGARLFLEM
+1306 EAAYLDGVRLFLEM

-1347 GQDPVSTVLR
+1347 GQDPLSTVLR
-1357 MVAQLVVERVAVDL
+1357 MLGQLIAERVPLELESLFSYEPEPAT
-1371 APLFAFAPPAAP
+1371 AP
-1383 AAGLPIRTGGQP
+1383 GLTIPTGGAP
-1395 FAPKLPAPKV
+1395 FSPQLPAPNAPQTVAPSPSKV
-1405 FQAKAPAL
+1405 VAPAEL
-1413 PKAATP
+1413 RQPALTTTAAQP
-1419 LPSQS
+1419 PG
-1424 RKPVLAAAV
+1424 
-1433 ETFSSPA
+1433 PA
-1440 NPLIAQLAATA
+1440 NPLLAQMAATA
-1451 SERTAAHESY
+1451 AERTAAHESY
-1461 LRFAQNL
+1461 LRFSQSLTA
-1468 SVTMSRNLAW
+1468 TMGRNLAW
-1478 QMELLGQLAASGQP
+1478 QMELLGQLGSHPITP
-1492 LHQLTP
+1492 LPPITP
-1498 IPIAA
+1498 IP
-1503 VQPAPARPQRAI
+1503 PTPQRKV
-1515 AFDRELCMEFAIGSI
+1515 AFDRDLCMEFAIGSI
-1530 AKMLGPEFAEI
+1530 AKMLGPGFAEI

-1547 VRLPAEPLMLV
+1547 VRLPDEPLMLV
-1558 DRIVRVEGE
+1558 DRIVSVEGE
-1567 PRSMTCGRVVTEHDV
+1567 PRSMTRGRVVTEHDV

-1588 LDAGRIPTCVAVE
+1588 LDAGRIPTCIAVE
-1601 AGQADLFLCGYL
+1601 AGQADLFLSGYL

-1635 RALPEVGEVIEYD
+1635 RPLPQVGEVIVYD

-1681 GCAGFFSAAELAA
+1681 GCAGFFTAAELAA
-1694 GKGIVHTKFDLR
+1694 GKGIVHTKLDLR
-1706 PLPGQRPADWR
+1706 PIPGKRPVDWR
-1717 ELASMA
+1717 ELAPME
-1723 VEVYAEQ
+1723 VESYSEAQ
-1730 QVAALRRGDLAG
+1730 IAALRQGELAG
-1742 CFGAPFAGL
+1742 CFGPAFTGL

-1769 VVHLDPQGGRF
+1769 VVQLDPKGGRF
-1780 NLGQIR
+1780 GLGQIR
-1786 AEMDVQPD
+1786 AEMDIRPD

-1824 LLRMG
+1824 LLRLG
-1829 WVGETGSV
+1829 WVGETGTV

-1865 VNLKELGYRPE
+1865 VSLKELGYRPE

-1886 ADGKPVVEIINMSV
+1886 ADGKPIVEIINMSV

-1910 ETLWQGRQ
+1910 EALWQQRQ
-1918 VPAIGKKPAIF
+1918 TPIVGKKPAIF

-1934 LAFSNGNP
+1934 LAFSTGNP
-1942 SEAFGEPYRVFDS
+1942 SEAFGEPYRIFDR
-1955 ERRIARLPR
+1955 ERKIARLPR

-1997 DAWYFAANRHTEMP
+1997 DAWYFAANRQPEMP

-2031 SALTSPVDLCF
+2031 SALTSPTDLCF
-2042 RNLDGSAVQY
+2042 RNLDGNAVQY
-2052 RPVTRDSGTLT
+2052 RPVTPQSGTLT
-2063 TTVKLTRVAS
+2063 TRVKLTRVAN

-2086 CDHQGTVYKGDTVF
+2086 CDQEGTVYKGDTVF
-2100 GFFSKA
+2100 GFFSQA

-2115 DPKRHQPTEIEIA
+2115 DAKRYQPTEHE
-2128 TGEAFAYP
+2128 TTQGESFGYP
-2136 TAAPFPEQKM
+2136 SEAPFPERKM
-2146 RMIDAIT
+2146 RMIDTIA
-2153 LFAPQGGPQG
+2153 LFAPQGGPKG
-2163 LGFLRGTKVV
+2163 LGFIRGTKQV

-2207 ARRFGATAS
+2207 ARRFGASAT

-2235 IIPSNQEITVEA
+2235 IIPSNREVTVEA
-2247 VVTEIDA
+2247 LVTEVNE

-2280 RCV
+2280 RCC

>member
-1 MEVHNR
+1 MELHDR

-13 GCTFPDAPTPERF
+13 GCTFPGSPTPERF
-26 WTLIAAAVNTARDV
+26 WDLISRAISTAREV
-40 PAGRWALD
+40 PAGRWALE
-48 LDDAYDPTVGAADKV
+48 LKDAYHPTVGAVDKV

-69 FIDPADAQLDLTG
+69 FIDADEAQLDLTG
-82 LDIDPALLDRLDPMF
+82 LDLDPALLDRLDPMF
-97 TLLLRSGR
+97 RLLLRSGK
-105 MAFADASTSGLDRR
+105 MAFEDAVTSTLDRN

-131 SEQASALSR
+131 SEQASALAR
-140 QILGRTFEEQLFGKP
+140 QILGRTFEERLFGQVV
-155 LSPDTAEVEP
+155 SPEAAEIDP
-165 LNRYVAGLPAGLLAR
+165 LNRYVAGLPAGILAR

-260 GAGVVLLKRLDDA
+260 GAGVVLLKRLSDA
-273 LSAGDQ
+273 LDAGDR
-279 IYGVIRGIGLSND
+279 IYGVLHGIGLSND
-292 VGGSLLAPLSE
+292 VGGSLLAPLAE
-303 GQLRAMRSAYQQAG
+303 GQLRAMRAAYRQAG
-317 WSPESVDLVECHAT
+317 WSPESVDLIECHAT

-340 FTSLQTLWEKA
+340 FSSLNSLWEGSNTR
-351 EAQPGQCVIG
+351 PGQCVIG

-384 AMKAKTLPPTANFA
+384 AMQAQTLPPTANFA
-398 APPATIPLAG
+398 APPSNIPLEG
-408 SPFAVLSQSRTW
+408 SPFAVLSQPRPW
-420 EQRAPNIPR
+420 QQRGPNIPR

-434 AFGFGGINAHLLVEE
+434 AFGFGGINAHLLVEQ
-449 WLQSAEP
+449 WLPSAAP
-456 AAAVTI
+456 ANNPAI
-462 EVRQPLA
+462 ELRQPAA

-489 VRQRLLGGTPETKP
+489 VRQRLLGGGEETESTLP
-503 TPAQNW
+503 QNW
-509 WGVEQSAWLQARGLA
+509 WGVEQSAWFRAQGLA
-524 ADNFRGYYLDQAS
+524 AEDFRGFYLDQAS
-537 LPLGQ
+537 IPPGQ

-553 LPQQQLMLLV
+553 LPQQQLMLQV
-563 AAEALADAGLKS
+563 AAEALAQAGNS
-575 EERLSTG
+575 TEDRLTTG

-606 RAWAKEQNLD
+606 RAWAKQQQLD
-616 LSAAALAEWTTSLRE
+616 LNEAELREWTASLRD
-631 AAGPPLSAN
+631 AAGPPLTAN

-670 ESSGIRAL
+670 ESSAIRAL

-685 QGGDIDQAIVGAVDL
+685 QTGTLDQAIVGAVDL
-700 AGDVRATLGQH
+700 AGDVRAALGQYSSH
-711 AGRPGE
+711 AGAT
-717 ILTGEG
+717 LLGEG

-728 LKRLSDAERDGD
+728 LKRLSDAERDGYN
-740 RIYAVVRGV
+740 IQAVISGV
-749 GMACGG
+749 GIA
-755 GITPAVPSGSA
+755 SGSA
-766 YALAQQR
+766 TNAAYTLAQQR
-773 AWSEAGLSAD
+773 AWGDAGLSAD
-783 QLGYCETHGSGIAA
+783 QLGYFEAHGSGIAA
-797 EDQLEAA
+797 EDQLEAE
-804 ALSALFPASAAPLC
+804 ALKLPFPATQAQLCALGSAKAD
-818 TLGGCKSELGHS
+818 LGHT
-830 GAASGAAALTRTILA
+830 GAASGAAGMTRAIFA

-851 PPLRGASASLA
+851 PPLRKASQSLT
-862 ALTDRLVLPDS
+862 ALNERLVLPSS

-890 ASFSVDGNCCHVVL
+890 ACFSVDGNCGHLVL
-904 EGYEKTAAALGD
+904 DGYEKTTAAQNDL
-916 ATLRQPLGPDR
+916 TLRQPLGPDR
-927 EALFVLEGD
+927 EALFALEGD
-936 DSAALLSRLARLER
+936 GPAALLSRLARLER
-950 FLRSADDLLALARQ
+950 FLCRADDLLALARQ
-964 WHQENPPNAGN
+964 WQQENPSAPV
-975 SYGLA
+975 SSHGLA
-980 LVTRTLG
+980 LVARNLDELG
-987 ELAQQLPF
+987 QQLGF
-995 ARRHLNEQPD
+995 ARRHLSDQPD
-1005 QRLGG
+1005 ERLGG
-1010 IGQGAALPPF
+1010 NGQGGALPVF
-1020 ARDRIF
+1020 ARDRVF
-1026 YSPQPLGASAKIAFV
+1026 YSPQPLGASAKVAFV

-1051 MGAGL
+1051 MGAAL
-1056 SARWPEV
+1056 SARWPEI
-1063 FRRQDLANLY
+1063 FRRQDLANHY
-1073 LRDQFQPQIFWSDKA
+1073 LRDQFQPQVFWNEQASA
-1088 PEALN
+1088 TLN

-1119 QPQAAIG
+1119 QPQASIG

-1140 WTDRDLM
+1140 WTERDLM
-1147 LRRMNDSTLF
+1147 LQRMNDSTLF
-1157 TDDLAGPCHAV
+1157 TEDLAGPCHAV
-1168 RQAWQLKE
+1168 RQAWGLKPE
-1176 GEAVDWSLGV
+1176 ESVDWSLGV
-1186 VDLPAVEVR
+1186 IDLPALEVR
-1195 RALKNRNRVYL
+1195 RALQNCPRVYL

-1213 ECVIGGDRK
+1213 ECVIGGDRQ
-1222 AVERLV
+1222 AVQSLV
-1228 EKLACR
+1228 KNLGCR
-1234 FFEIHGVTTVHCE
+1234 FFEIQGVTTVHCE

-1252 AKPYHDLHL
+1252 AQPYHDLHL
-1261 FKATPPAGVT
+1261 FKTTPPAGVT

-1306 EAAYADGARLFLEM
+1306 EAAYADGVRLFLEM
-1320 GPGASCSRMIG
+1320 GPGASCTRMIG
-1331 QILQGRPHL
+1331 QILQGRQHL

-1347 GQDPVSTVLR
+1347 GQDPVSTILR
-1357 MVAQLVVERVAVDL
+1357 MVAQLVSERVAVDI
-1371 APLFAFAPPAAP
+1371 APLFTYAPPAIP
-1383 AAGLPIRTGGQP
+1383 AAGLPIRTGGGL
-1395 FAPKLPAPKV
+1395 FAPQLPAPKV
-1405 FQAKAPAL
+1405 AQPAPQPPAAVAPVAAAAPAV
-1413 PKAATP
+1413 AA
-1419 LPSQS
+1419 
-1424 RKPVLAAAV
+1424 
-1433 ETFSSPA
+1433 A
-1440 NPLIAQLAATA
+1440 NPLLAQMAATA
-1451 SERTAAHESY
+1451 AERNAAHQSY
-1461 LRFAQNL
+1461 LRFAQSL
-1468 SVTMSRNLAW
+1468 TATMSRNLAW
-1478 QMELLGQLAASGQP
+1478 QLELLGQLGADAPNPISP
-1492 LHQLTP
+1492 MPPITP
-1498 IPIAA
+1498 RPEVPKRPIA
-1503 VQPAPARPQRAI
+1503 
-1515 AFDRELCMEFAIGSI
+1515 FERELCMEFAIGSI
-1530 AKMLGPEFAEI
+1530 AKMLGPEFAQI
-1541 DRHPTR
+1541 DTHPTR
-1547 VRLPAEPLMLV
+1547 VRLPDEPLMLV
-1558 DRIVRVEGE
+1558 DRIVLVEGE
-1567 PRSMTCGRVVTEHDV
+1567 ARSMSRGRVVTEHDV
-1582 KAGAWY
+1582 KPGAWY
-1588 LDAGRIPTCVAVE
+1588 LDAGRIPTCIAVE
-1601 AGQADLFLCGYL
+1601 AGQADLFLSGYL

-1635 RALPEVGEVIEYD
+1635 RALPQVGDVIEYD

-1660 YLFKF
+1660 YLFRF

-1681 GCAGFFSAAELAA
+1681 GCAGFFTAAELAA
-1694 GKGIVHTKFDLR
+1694 GKGIVHTKLDLR
-1706 PLPGQRPADWR
+1706 PLPGLRPSDWR
-1717 ELASMA
+1717 DLAPMA
-1723 VEVYAEQ
+1723 VEAYSEAQ
-1730 QVAALRRGDLAG
+1730 IAALRRGDLAG
-1742 CFGAPFAGL
+1742 CFGSAFSGL
-1751 QLQRP
+1751 NLQRP

-1769 VVHLDPQGGRF
+1769 VTHLDPQGGRF
-1780 NLGQIR
+1780 GLGQIR

-1824 LLRMG
+1824 LLRLG
-1829 WVGETGSV
+1829 WVGETGNV

-1865 VNLKELGYRPE
+1865 VSLKELGYRPE

-1886 ADGKPVVEIINMSV
+1886 ADGKPVVEIISMSV
-1900 RLSGLNREGI
+1900 RLSGLRREGI
-1910 ETLWQGRQ
+1910 ESLWQAKDLA
-1918 VPAIGKKPAIF
+1918 PNGKKPAIF
-1929 DYQRI
+1929 DYDRI

-1942 SEAFGEPYRVFDS
+1942 SEAFGEPYRVFDG
-1955 ERRIARLPR
+1955 ERKIARLPR

-1997 DAWYFAANRHTEMP
+1997 DAWYFAANRQAEMP

-2031 SALTSPVDLCF
+2031 SALTSPTDLCF
-2042 RNLDGSAVQY
+2042 RNLDGNAVPY
-2052 RPVTRDSGTLT
+2052 RPVTAQSGTLT

-2086 CDHQGTVYKGDTVF
+2086 RDLQGTVYQGDTVF
-2100 GFFSKA
+2100 GFFSQA

-2115 DPKRHQPTEIEIA
+2115 DPKRHQPTEAEIA
-2128 TGEAFAYP
+2128 SGESFAYP
-2136 TAAPFPEQKM
+2136 AEAPFPDQTM
-2146 RMIDAIT
+2146 RMLDQIT
-2153 LFAPQGGPQG
+2153 LFAVQGGPQG
-2163 LGFLRGTKVV
+2163 LGFIRGSKKV

-2207 ARRFGATAS
+2207 ARRFGASAT
-2216 SRFETVALGR
+2216 SRFETVVLGR

-2235 IIPSNQEITVEA
+2235 IIPSNREVTVEA
-2247 VVTEIDA
+2247 VVTEIDV

-2280 RCV
+2280 RCC

>member
-1 MEVHNR
+1 MELHNS

-13 GCTFPDAPTPERF
+13 GCTFPGSPTAERF
-26 WTLIAAAVNTARDV
+26 WEIISGAISTAREV

-48 LDDAYDPTVGAADKV
+48 LKDAYDPTVGAADKV

-69 FIDPADAQLDLTG
+69 FIDPAEAEFDLTG
-82 LDIDPALLDRLDPMF
+82 LDIDPALLARLDPMF
-97 TLLLRSGR
+97 RLLLRSGK
-105 MAFADASTSGLDRR
+105 MAFADGVTRDIDRSK
-119 RVGVILG
+119 VGVILG

-131 SEQASALSR
+131 SEQASALAR
-140 QILGRTFEEQLFGKP
+140 QILGRSFEERLFGKTI
-155 LSPDTAEVEP
+155 STEAAEVEP
-165 LNRYVAGLPAGLLAR
+165 LNRYVAGLPAGIMAR

-200 AIKLAVDELL
+200 AIKLAVDELQ

-273 LSAGDQ
+273 LKAGDR

-317 WSPESVDLVECHAT
+317 WSPQSVDLIECHAT

-340 FTSLQTLWEKA
+340 FGSLNTLWEGA
-351 EAQPGQCVIG
+351 DSRPGQCVIG

-384 AMKAKTLPPTANFA
+384 AMKAQSLPPTANFS
-398 APPATIPLAG
+398 APPGNIPLQG
-408 SPFAVLSQSRTW
+408 SPFAVLSQARPW
-420 EQRAPNIPR
+420 QRRSEGTPR

-449 WLQSAEP
+449 WLPSAASANNP
-456 AAAVTI
+456 AV
-462 EVRQPLA
+462 ELRQPAA

-489 VRQRLLGGTPETKP
+489 VRQRLLGGGGETEP
-503 TPAQNW
+503 TLPQNW
-509 WGVEQSAWLQARGLA
+509 WGVEQSAWFQKQGLSA
-524 ADNFRGYYLDQAS
+524 EDFRGFYLDQAS
-537 LPLGQ
+537 IPPGQ

-553 LPQQQLMLLV
+553 LPQQQLMLQV
-563 AAEALADAGLKS
+563 AAEALAQAGS
-575 EERLSTG
+575 STEDRLTTG

-606 RAWAKEQNLD
+606 RNWAKQQQLD
-616 LSAAALAEWTTSLRE
+616 LTETELREWTASLRD
-631 AAGPPLSAN
+631 AAGPPLTAN

-670 ESSGIRAL
+670 ESSAIRAL

-685 QGGDIDQAIVGAVDL
+685 QSGALDQAIVGAVDL
-700 AGDVRATLGQH
+700 AGDVRAALGQYSSH
-711 AGRPGE
+711 TGAT
-717 ILTGEG
+717 LLGEG

-740 RIYAVVRGV
+740 NIQAVISGV
-749 GMACGG
+749 GMA
-755 GITPAVPSGSA
+755 SGSA
-766 YALAQQR
+766 TNAAYTLAQQR
-773 AWSEAGLSAD
+773 AWGEAGLSAD
-783 QLGYCETHGSGIAA
+783 QLGYFEAHGSGIGA
-797 EDQLEAA
+797 EDQFEAE
-804 ALSALFPASAAPLC
+804 ALKLLFPATQAQLCALGSA
-818 TLGGCKSELGHS
+818 KVDLGHT
-830 GAASGAAALTRTILA
+830 GAASGAAAMTRAIFA

-851 PPLRGASASLA
+851 PPLRKASGPLA
-862 ALTDRLVLPDS
+862 ALNDRLVLPSS

-890 ASFSVDGNCCHVVL
+890 ACFSVDGNCGHLVL
-904 EGYEKTAAALGD
+904 EGYEKTTATHDPL
-916 ATLRQPLGPDR
+916 TLRQPLDPDR
-927 EALFVLEGD
+927 EALFALEGD
-936 DSAALLSRLARLER
+936 GPAALLSRLARLER
-950 FLRSADDLLALARQ
+950 FSSRADDLLALARQ
-964 WHQENPPNAGN
+964 WQQENPPAPV
-975 SYGLA
+975 SSHALA
-980 LVTRTLG
+980 LVARSLDELG
-987 ELAQQLPF
+987 QQLGF
-995 ARRHLNEQPD
+995 ARRHLSEQPNE
-1005 QRLGG
+1005 RLGG
-1010 IGQGAALPPF
+1010 NGVGAALPVF

-1056 SARWPEV
+1056 SARWPEI

-1073 LRDQFQPQIFWSDKA
+1073 LRDQFQPQVFWSDKSS
-1088 PEALN
+1088 EALN

-1119 QPQAAIG
+1119 KPSASIG

-1147 LRRMNDSTLF
+1147 LQRMNDSTLF
-1157 TDDLAGPCHAV
+1157 TEDLAGPCHAV
-1168 RQAWQLKE
+1168 RQAWKLKQ
-1176 GEAVDWSLGV
+1176 GETVDWSLGV
-1186 VDLPAVEVR
+1186 IDLPATEVR
-1195 RALKNRNRVYL
+1195 RALKNRKRVYL

-1213 ECVIGGDRK
+1213 ECVIGGDLQ
-1222 AVERLV
+1222 AVQSLV
-1228 EKLACR
+1228 EKLGCR
-1234 FFEIHGVTTVHCE
+1234 FFEIQGVTTVHCE

-1252 AKPYHDLHL
+1252 AQPYHDLHL

-1271 FYSGAWGRPYEVTTE
+1271 FYSGAWGRAYEVTTE

-1331 QILQGRPHL
+1331 QVLQGRPHL

-1357 MVAQLVVERVAVDL
+1357 MVAQLIAERVAIDI
-1371 APLFAFAPPAAP
+1371 APLFTYAPPATP
-1383 AAGLPIRTGGQP
+1383 PAGLPVRTGGAP
-1395 FAPKLPAPKV
+1395 FAPQLPAPKQV
-1405 FQAKAPAL
+1405 KTEAPAL
-1413 PKAATP
+1413 PKIAATP
-1419 LPSQS
+1419 
-1424 RKPVLAAAV
+1424 AASAQ
-1433 ETFSSPA
+1433 PAPAPPKAPPRAAA
-1440 NPLIAQLAATA
+1440 NPLIAQMAATA
-1451 SERTAAHESY
+1451 EERSAAHESY
-1461 LRFAQNL
+1461 LRFAQSL
-1468 SVTMSRNLAW
+1468 TDTMSRNLAW
-1478 QMELLGQLAASGQP
+1478 QMELLGQLGSNP
-1492 LHQLTP
+1492 LTP
-1498 IPIAA
+1498 LLPIIPT
-1503 VQPAPARPQRAI
+1503 PPTPQRQVAYNR
-1515 AFDRELCMEFAIGSI
+1515 DLCMEFAIGSI
-1530 AKMLGPEFAEI
+1530 AKMLGPEFAEV
-1541 DRHPTR
+1541 DKHPTR
-1547 VRLPAEPLMLV
+1547 VRLPDEPLMLV
-1558 DRIVRVEGE
+1558 DRIVSVEGE
-1567 PRSMTCGRVVTEHDV
+1567 PRSMTRGRVVTEHDV

-1601 AGQADLFLCGYL
+1601 AGQADLFLSGYL

-1635 RALPEVGEVIEYD
+1635 RTLPQVGDVIEYD

-1675 LLSMRD
+1675 LLSMCD
-1681 GCAGFFSAAELAA
+1681 GCAGFFTAAELAA
-1694 GKGIVHTKFDLR
+1694 GKGIIHTKLDLR
-1706 PLPGQRPADWR
+1706 PLPGQRPANWR
-1717 ELASMA
+1717 ELAPMA
-1723 VEVYAEQ
+1723 VESYSEAE
-1730 QVAALRRGDLAG
+1730 VAALRQGDLAG
-1742 CFGAPFAGL
+1742 CFGAAFAGL
-1751 QLQRP
+1751 KLQRP

-1769 VVHLDPQGGRF
+1769 VTHLDPQGGRF
-1780 NLGQIR
+1780 GLGQIR

-1829 WVGETGSV
+1829 WVGESGAV

-1865 VNLKELGYRPE
+1865 VSLKELGYRPE

-1910 ETLWQGRQ
+1910 EALWQNRQ
-1918 VPAIGKKPAIF
+1918 VPATGKKPAIF
-1929 DYQRI
+1929 DYDRI

-1942 SEAFGEPYRVFDS
+1942 SEAFGEPYRIFDR
-1955 ERRIARLPR
+1955 ERKIARLPR

-1987 VIEAQYDVPA
+1987 VIEAQYDVPE
-1997 DAWYFAANRHTEMP
+1997 DAWYFAANRQTEMP

-2031 SALTSPVDLCF
+2031 SALTSPTDLCF
-2042 RNLDGSAVQY
+2042 RNLDGNAVQY
-2052 RPVTRDSGTLT
+2052 RPVTPQSGTLT

-2086 CDHQGTVYKGDTVF
+2086 RDHQGAVYKGDTVF
-2100 GFFSKA
+2100 GFFSQA

-2115 DPKRHQPTEIEIA
+2115 DPKRHQPTEAEIA
-2128 TGEAFAYP
+2128 HGESFAYP
-2136 TAAPFPEQKM
+2136 TEAPFPEQKM
-2146 RMIDAIT
+2146 RMIDQIT
-2153 LFAPQGGPQG
+2153 LFSPQGGPRG
-2163 LGFLRGTKVV
+2163 LGFIRGSKKV

-2201 LLKVVA
+2201 LLKVAA
-2207 ARRFGATAS
+2207 ARRFGASAT

-2235 IIPSNQEITVEA
+2235 IIPSNTEVTVEA

-2274 MTDFTV
+2274 MSDFTV